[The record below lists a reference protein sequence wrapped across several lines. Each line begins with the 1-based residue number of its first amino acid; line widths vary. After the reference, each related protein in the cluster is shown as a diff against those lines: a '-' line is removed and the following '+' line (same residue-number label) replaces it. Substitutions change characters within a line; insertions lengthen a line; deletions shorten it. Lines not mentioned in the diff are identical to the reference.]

1 MSRVGKNI
9 YKRKDN
15 RWEGRIKAGCRNGR
29 TIYKSVYAKTYGE
42 VRTKMDKAIVEMVRE
57 APDISGNKSLS
68 FRKASELWLESI
80 KNKRK
85 ESSIVKYEDL
95 LRCYLL
101 PKLGDKEISK
111 IEPKELD
118 ALITALG
125 ISGGKKRKGLSST
138 TLRQILSVTSSIRK
152 YALKEGYAVG
162 YSTDNIIIKKK
173 KREIHVLSDI
183 DRQKLVNYLKAVINN
198 KNSSDKEILTTVG
211 VLLSL
216 LTGIREG
223 ELCALKWDNI
233 DIKAKALRIE
243 STMKRIRV
251 SDKSSSGTKTRV
263 IITAPKSESSKRD
276 IPLPDHLVEILK
288 PYYKEGAFLLTG
300 SSNKYVE
307 PRTLQNRFR
316 SILRKCGIS
325 ETNFHV
331 LRHSFATAYFESN
344 ADTKSLSEILGH
356 ASVVI
361 TMDMY
366 VHPSRSSKAANMEKV
381 ADSFWCSKIA

>member
-15 RWEGRIKAGCRNGR
+15 RWEGRIKVGCRNGR

-42 VRTKMDKAIVEMVRE
+42 ARTKMDKTIAEMAKE
-57 APDISGNKSLS
+57 NPNISKKKGLS
-68 FRKASELWLESI
+68 FRKASDLWLNSI

-101 PKLGDKEISK
+101 PELGDKEISG

-125 ISGGKKRKGLSST
+125 IRGGKKGKGLSST
-138 TLRQILSVTSSIRK
+138 TLRQILSVASSIK
-152 YALKEGYAVG
+152 KSMQKEGYAVS
-162 YSTDNIIIKKK
+162 YSTDDITIKKK
-173 KREIHVLSDI
+173 RREIHVLSDI

-198 KNSSDKEILTTVG
+198 KNSSDKDILTAVG

-233 DIKAKALRIE
+233 DIKAKALRIG

-288 PYYKEGAFLLTG
+288 HYYKKGSFLLTG
-300 SSNKYVE
+300 NPDKYVE

-316 SILRKCGIS
+316 SILRKCGIK

-331 LRHSFATAYFESN
+331 LRHSFATAYVEST
-344 ADTKSLSEILGH
+344 ADIKSLSEILGH

-366 VHPSRSSKAANMEKV
+366 VHPSRSIKAANMEKV